1 MFPIATEAMRES
13 ASFGASASTARERET
28 TLRAA
33 DERAEVSP
41 EPRYGAAAL
50 IDFAGELLE
59 KCGQP
64 VDRARIVAEI
74 LVEAD
79 LMGHTTH
86 GLQLL
91 APYLT
96 EIAAGRMPVTGVPT
110 VISDHGSAITWD
122 GHYLPGPWLIVTA
135 MDLAMSR
142 AAQHKIATVVIRR
155 SSHIGCLAAYLK
167 RATDRGLMMILMCS
181 DPTVASVTPHGGL
194 SGRFTP
200 NPMAFGWPTDRDP
213 VLVDISA
220 STTTNGLTARLNREG
235 KGRKLPAAWLVDN
248 AGNASDDPKVLTT
261 SPPGAIL
268 PLGGMESGHKGF
280 GLALFVE
287 AMTAALGGFG
297 RADKPGQW
305 GGAIFLQIIDP
316 GGFAGLPGF
325 QREAGWIAEACRTAP
340 VKPGNPA
347 VRLPGERGLKMRT
360 QQLKAGVTLHPE
372 IMPSLKAWALKLGI
386 ELPTELA

>member
-1 MFPIATEAMRES
+1 MR
-13 ASFGASASTARERET
+13 
-28 TLRAA
+28 LV
-33 DERAEVSP
+33 DERTEVSP
-41 EPRYGAAAL
+41 EPRYGAVAL
-50 IDFAGELLE
+50 TDFASELLE

-64 VDRARIVAEI
+64 ADRARVVAEI

-91 APYLT
+91 APYLA
-96 EIAAGRMPVTGVPT
+96 EITAGRMPVIGVPT
-110 VISDHGSAITWD
+110 VVSDHGSAITWD

-142 AAQHKIATVVIRR
+142 AAQHKVATVVIRR
-155 SSHIGCLAAYLK
+155 SHHIACLAAYLK

-181 DPTVASVTPHGGL
+181 DPTVASVAPHGGI

-200 NPMAFGWPTDRDP
+200 NPLAFGWPTDGDP

-305 GGAIFLQIIDP
+305 GGAVFLQIIDP
-316 GGFAGLPGF
+316 GGFAGLPAF
-325 QREAGWIAEACRTAP
+325 QGEASWIAEQCRTTP
-340 VKPGNPA
+340 VKPGNA
-347 VRLPGERGLKMRT
+347 SVRLPGERGLKLRA
-360 QQLKAGVTLHPE
+360 QQIASGVTLHLE
-372 IMPSLKAWALKLGI
+372 IMPALTPWAEKLGVG
-386 ELPTELA
+386 LPTTLK